1 MKREDTMNLA
11 QDAAVQPGAPAA
23 LSAQQPQQK
32 GLQQQPVVELKD
44 VHKSFGSNQVLK
56 GVSFAIPRGQVVAII
71 GKSGSGKSTA
81 LRCIDRLEVIDR
93 GTINVCGHAVHDPA
107 IDLRQLRQDVGIVFQ
122 SYNLFPHL
130 TVEQNVTLAPKAVK
144 NLPTAKAREIAA
156 RTLQQVGLA
165 DKAQAYPEQLSGGQQ
180 QRVAIARSLAMEP
193 QVMLFDEVTS
203 ALDPQLTGEV
213 LRVIEALAQGG
224 MTMVLVTHEMEFAA
238 RVADTII
245 YMHEGKVWE
254 TGPGDMLKNPQTA
267 ELRDFL
273 SHGL

>member
-1 MKREDTMNLA
+1 MKE
-11 QDAAVQPGAPAA
+11 AP
-23 LSAQQPQQK
+23 SMT
-32 GLQQQPVVELKD
+32 PVVELKD
-44 VHKSFGSNQVLK
+44 VHKRFGANQVLK
-56 GVSFAIPRGQVVAII
+56 GVSFAIPKGQVTAII

-81 LRCIDRLEVIDR
+81 LRCINRLEVIDS
-93 GTINVCGHAVHDPA
+93 GSIQVCGHAVHDSG
-107 IDLRQLRQDVGIVFQ
+107 IELRRLRMDVGIVFQ

-144 NLPTAKAREIAA
+144 GLSAGDARAIAE
-156 RTLQQVGLA
+156 RTLRQVGLA
-165 DKAQAYPEQLSGGQQ
+165 EKAQAYPEQLSGGQQ

-213 LRVIEALAQGG
+213 LRVIEQLAEGG

-238 RVADTII
+238 RVADSII

-254 TGPGDMLKNPQTA
+254 TGPGAMLRDPQTP
-267 ELRDFL
+267 ELREFL

>member
-1 MKREDTMNLA
+1 MKEQNAMTT
-11 QDAAVQPGAPAA
+11 
-23 LSAQQPQQK
+23 
-32 GLQQQPVVELKD
+32 VVELKD
-44 VHKSFGSNQVLK
+44 VHKRFGANQVLK
-56 GVSFAIPRGQVVAII
+56 GVSFAIPRGKVVAII

-81 LRCIDRLEVIDR
+81 LRCIDRLEIIDS
-93 GTINVCGHAVHDPA
+93 GTIEVCGHAVHDPA
-107 IDLRQLRQDVGIVFQ
+107 IDLRKLRMDVGIVFQ

-144 NLPTAKAREIAA
+144 GLSTADAKAIAE
-156 RTLQQVGLA
+156 RTLRQVGLA
-165 DKAQAYPEQLSGGQQ
+165 EKAQAYPEQLSGGQQ

-213 LRVIEALAQGG
+213 LRVIEQLAEGG
-224 MTMVLVTHEMEFAA
+224 MTMVLVTHEMDFAA

-254 TGPGDMLKNPQTA
+254 TGPGTMLRDPQTP
-267 ELRDFL
+267 ELREFL

>member
-1 MKREDTMNLA
+1 MKEATTMN
-11 QDAAVQPGAPAA
+11 
-23 LSAQQPQQK
+23 
-32 GLQQQPVVELKD
+32 PVVELKD
-44 VHKSFGSNQVLK
+44 VHKRFGANQVLK
-56 GVSFAIPRGQVVAII
+56 GVSFAIPKGQVTAII

-81 LRCIDRLEVIDR
+81 LRCINRLEIIDS
-93 GTINVCGHAVHDPA
+93 GTIQVCGHAVHEAGA
-107 IDLRQLRQDVGIVFQ
+107 IDLRKLRMDVGIVFQ

-130 TVEQNVTLAPKAVK
+130 TVEQNISLAPKAVK
-144 NLPTAKAREIAA
+144 GLSAAEASVIAE
-156 RTLQQVGLA
+156 RTLRQVGLA
-165 DKAQAYPEQLSGGQQ
+165 EKAQAYPEQLSGGQQ

-213 LRVIEALAQGG
+213 LRVIEQLAEGG

-245 YMHEGKVWE
+245 YMHEGRVWE
-254 TGPGDMLKNPQTA
+254 TGPGTMLRNPKTQ
-267 ELRDFL
+267 ELREFL